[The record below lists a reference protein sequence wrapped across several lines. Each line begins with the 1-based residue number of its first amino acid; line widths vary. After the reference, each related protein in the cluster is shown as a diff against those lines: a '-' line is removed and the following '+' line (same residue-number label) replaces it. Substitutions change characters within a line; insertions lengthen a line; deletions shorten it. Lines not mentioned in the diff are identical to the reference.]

1 MLGFYNYTVI
11 ATYLSVASASVGI
24 WFVLEGKP
32 TAAVFCLLSCGI
44 LDMFDGKI
52 ARTLKTR
59 TPDEKRFG
67 IQIDSLSDILAFGV
81 LPAAIGFSVFGNSV
95 LFLILA
101 VIYVL
106 AALIRLAYFNV
117 TEETRQDKTDEVRK
131 FFTGLPVTTASF
143 TFPAIWCFSA
153 PAGGALKYIFA
164 ALMLAHAILFVST
177 LKIPKAHGKAF
188 AAISVAGVLLFAL
201 LIAASIAGWTL

>member
-24 WFVLEGKP
+24 WFVLVGKP
-32 TAAVFCLLSCGI
+32 TAAIFCLLSCGI

-59 TPDEKRFG
+59 TSDEKRFG

-81 LPAAIGFSVFGNSV
+81 LPAAIGFSVWGNSV

-101 VIYVL
+101 ALYVL

-117 TEETRQDKTDEVRK
+117 TEETRQENTDEVRK
-131 FFTGLPVTTASF
+131 HYTGLPVTTASF

-153 PAGGALKYIFA
+153 PSGDAFRFIFA
-164 ALMLAHAILFVST
+164 ALMLTHAILFVST
-177 LKIPKAHGKAF
+177 FKLKKPHGRMFAF
-188 AAISVAGVLLFAL
+188 FTVTGVLLFAL
-201 LIAASIAGWTL
+201 LITAAVAGWTL